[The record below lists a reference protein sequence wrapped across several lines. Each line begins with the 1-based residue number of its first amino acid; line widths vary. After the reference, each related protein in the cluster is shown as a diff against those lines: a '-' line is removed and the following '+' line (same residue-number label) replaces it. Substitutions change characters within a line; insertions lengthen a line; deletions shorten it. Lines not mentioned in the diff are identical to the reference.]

1 MITNGVMVM
10 AYKKNTP
17 GELYK
22 EGRLEMELDEN
33 TLIIEGL
40 WGEVSINLSDLRLAI
55 KRLELNLE

>member
-10 AYKKNTP
+10 AYKKNVR
-17 GELYK
+17 GESYK
-22 EGRLEMELDEN
+22 EGRLEMELDED